1 MTTVIVNKISTVIT
15 ENTTINLRTRK
26 ALSEYLSNC
35 TDDLEVRI
43 YPELLDKVM
52 ALLVAADYT
61 VTDYYMVNDEHMMI
75 ESFK

>member
-52 ALLVAADYT
+52 ALLVAAGYT

>member
-1 MTTVIVNKISTVIT
+1 MTKVIINKISTVIT
-15 ENTTINLRTRK
+15 EDTTINLKTRK

-43 YPELLDKVM
+43 YPELLDKVI

-61 VTDYYMVNDEHMMI
+61 VTDYYMVNDEHMML
-75 ESFK
+75 ESYK